1 MTHSQ
6 HSTSPIDDYHLRLLS
21 AAIAIALGRRHR
33 AGAAPI
39 VSAQEEP
46 RPRKPR
52 GPRKPTLVSVSKNAR
67 KAGIDPARIE
77 IKPDGSYVVD
87 IGKPEPV
94 EPGNPWPLDEFR
106 TKGTKQ

>member
-1 MTHSQ
+1 
-6 HSTSPIDDYHLRLLS
+6 
-21 AAIAIALGRRHR
+21 
-33 AGAAPI
+33 

-52 GPRKPTLVSVSKNAR
+52 RTTLTSVAKQAS
-67 KAGIDPARIE
+67 KAGIDPIRIE